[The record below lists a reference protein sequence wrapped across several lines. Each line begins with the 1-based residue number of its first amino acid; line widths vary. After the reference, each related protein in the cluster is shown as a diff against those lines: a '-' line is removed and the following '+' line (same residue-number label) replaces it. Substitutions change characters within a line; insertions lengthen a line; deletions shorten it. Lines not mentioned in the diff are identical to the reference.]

1 MMIIG
6 GIASAA
12 VAPMAFSARY
22 ISKPKRYLTITNIYF
37 FISLVDIPIV
47 FILGALLTWVK
58 VSGVI
63 KKDSFGFILEI
74 SCACIIS
81 VRKTR
86 VNNDNEKF
94 LINFL

>member
-22 ISKPKRYLTITNIYF
+22 ISNPKRYLTITNIYF

-81 VRKTR
+81 VRKTK
-86 VNNDNEKF
+86 E
-94 LINFL
+94 LITIMKIFK

>member
-22 ISKPKRYLTITNIYF
+22 ISNPKRYLTITNIYF
-37 FISLVDIPIV
+37 ISFISLIDIPIV

-81 VRKTR
+81 VRKTK
-86 VNNDNEKF
+86 E
-94 LINFL
+94 LITIMKIFK